1 MKIIWTCL
9 VCGMFFVSEISLKFM
24 NCFSLRLGKKTI
36 FDSSLNTMKMSKN
49 QSFPLIFLLIMSCFG
64 LKSNAQKREL
74 HPKNEF
80 RGVWIATVVNIDW
93 PKTSSDIVE
102 KEKADYLEILDTY
115 KKLNFN
121 AVIVQIRSVG
131 DAFYPSN
138 LSPWS
143 RFLTGKEGKEPQPY
157 YDTLEW
163 MIDQAHQRGFEF
175 HAWMNPYRATFDL
188 NKAQLSPNHDVFKHP
203 EWMIEY
209 GGKIYYDPALP
220 EVQEHLTNIVEE
232 VVDRYDVDAIHFDD
246 YFYPY
251 RVPGKEFNDSKS
263 YAKFGNGKKLDDW
276 RRGNVN
282 DFVRRV
288 SIAIKSCKPWVQ
300 FGISPFG
307 VWRNKS
313 VDPRGSDTQST
324 SNYDDLYADPLLW
337 IDEKWIDYILPQL
350 YWSMNNPRASY
361 SKLVKWWSE
370 NAKNTAI
377 YIGHATY
384 KIRDDKDKSWNYIQE
399 IPTQI
404 DYSREFEN
412 VGGNGFYSAK
422 MFVNKN
428 LDVVRLLEEKQF
440 KYPALPAAVPNLK
453 KEIIEVPIV
462 SEFCIENLNYEFTVR
477 VPIDTK
483 VRYVVFYAAE
493 NASKLNTNDASQIIE
508 KVLVTESY
516 GNYYISLPAE
526 KFKNKNACAVTFVDY
541 SANESKPT
549 QLELTKNFQ
558 NITPAIDER
567 NKQ

>member
-1 MKIIWTCL
+1 MY
-9 VCGMFFVSEISLKFM
+9 
-24 NCFSLRLGKKTI
+24 
-36 FDSSLNTMKMSKN
+36 KN
-49 QSFPLIFLLIMSCFG
+49 QSFPLFFLLFFSCFG
-64 LKSNAQKREL
+64 WQSKAQKREV

-93 PKTSSDIVE
+93 PKASTDWVE

-143 RFLTGKEGKEPQPY
+143 RFLTGKEGVEPNPY

-188 NKAQLSPNHDVFKHP
+188 NKAQLSPNHDIFKHP

-209 GGKIYYDPALP
+209 GGKMYYDPALP
-220 EVQEHLTNIVEE
+220 EVQSHLTTIVEE
-232 VVDRYDVDAIHFDD
+232 VVEKYDVDAIHFDD

-251 RVPGKEFNDSKS
+251 RVPGKDFNDSKS
-263 YAKFGNGKKLDDW
+263 YAKYGNGRSLADW
-276 RRGNVN
+276 RRENVN
-282 DFVRRV
+282 DFVRNISV
-288 SIAIKSCKPWVQ
+288 AIKTCKPWVQ

-313 VDPRGSDTQST
+313 VDPKGSDTQST

-337 IDEKWIDYILPQL
+337 MDEKWIDYIVPQL

-370 NAKNTAI
+370 NANNTAI

-384 KIRDDKDKSWNYIQE
+384 KIKADSDKSWNFATE

-404 DYSREFEN
+404 DFSRNFKN
-412 VGGNGFYSAK
+412 VGGNAFYSAK

-428 LDVVRLLEEKQF
+428 LDVVRMLEEKQF
-440 KYPALPAAVPNLK
+440 KYPALPPAVPNLK
-453 KEIIEVPIV
+453 KTITDIPVIT
-462 SEFCIENLNYEFTVR
+462 EFIKDAQSYYFTIKSPLN
-477 VPIDTK
+477 TK
-483 VRYVVFYAAE
+483 VRYMVLYGAE
-493 NASKLNTNDASQIIE
+493 NLQKIDTNNPSQIIDKFVVNE
-508 KVLVTESY
+508 KY
-516 GNYYISLPAE
+516 GNIYVTIPVAKMNNL
-526 KFKNKNACAVTFVDY
+526 KGCALSFVDFA
-541 SANESKPT
+541 ANESKA
-549 QLELTKNFQ
+549 
-558 NITPAIDER
+558 TPLDLNTIIKIKIPQASNES
-567 NKQ
+567 K